1 MYYCYPTLN
10 GRANNFRVFPGFF
23 AHHVPGFFK
32 KYMSLGVTGVFFE
45 GSYVAQSQL
54 SPIMD
59 QLEGYVTWQL
69 AWDGKRNAEKII
81 NEFFTGYYG
90 PAADPMKRFY
100 EIVEKAYST
109 SANWPKGARHMT
121 ESVAWDSLGTDVR
134 MAQLAKEM
142 QAARKVAVREP
153 YKARVAL
160 FDEAVWQPML
170 KGKKVGSTSFL
181 KRQQVMCQVTVP
193 RIREAQ
199 GDPAKIDWKKAVKL
213 EMFGGLEAEKPVRNL
228 DVRVVHDGTWLYISA
243 EEKINTQKLVTGK
256 KVLQNDDWEFF
267 FAAQRSE
274 PYIHLAVDADQGIAG
289 CHYAGTFK
297 TEWIFPGKIQREKTS
312 KFWRIR
318 FALKISDAAGTP
330 KVVPGE
336 LLYFNVIR
344 ASAQKSLGCWIPT
357 FGKFHEPGSFGELYL
372 SK

>member
-1 MYYCYPTLN
+1 M
-10 GRANNFRVFPGFF
+10 
-23 AHHVPGFFK
+23 
-32 KYMSLGVTGVFFE
+32 
-45 GSYVAQSQL
+45 
-54 SPIMD
+54 
-59 QLEGYVTWQL
+59 
-69 AWDGKRNAEKII
+69 
-81 NEFFTGYYG
+81 
-90 PAADPMKRFY
+90 
-100 EIVEKAYST
+100 
-109 SANWPKGARHMT
+109 
-121 ESVAWDSLGTDVR
+121 
-134 MAQLAKEM
+134 
-142 QAARKVAVREP
+142 
-153 YKARVAL
+153 
-160 FDEAVWQPML
+160 
-170 KGKKVGSTSFL
+170 
-181 KRQQVMCQVTVP
+181 
-193 RIREAQ
+193 
-199 GDPAKIDWKKAVKL
+199 
-213 EMFGGLEAEKPVRNL
+213 
-228 DVRVVHDGTWLYISA
+228 
-243 EEKINTQKLVTGK
+243 
-256 KVLQNDDWEFF
+256 LQNDDWEFF